1 MSLFQHLPVVSDP
14 FSKVLLAG
22 LLVLL
27 FVSFIFL
34 ISFVKA
40 PDFLSLPEAVL
51 SYTKFFYACF
61 LKPHSGDGSGN
72 QQDALESF
80 YKAQA
85 AAYDATRSRLL
96 HGRENMLGLVAAQLK
111 MKVDECKPKA
121 KPVWIDIGG
130 GTGWNI
136 EQMAAFLPVKD
147 YFRAVYLVDLSPS
160 LCKIAEARFARLGWE
175 NVHVV
180 CQDARSFNLDQYEM
194 DAADHKSVVSNPDL
208 LTMSYALSMIPEFY
222 PVVDS
227 LSSLLHDNGVIGVID
242 FYVQSQVDYRNRN
255 YTGGMVG
262 RHCNFWSRTFWR
274 SWFDVDRVSL
284 EGARRDYLEY
294 RFGTRLSINARNH
307 LFGVRI
313 PYYIW
318 VGCSKF
324 TPAMQ
329 EKIDRIDAA
338 VTESPFI
345 AALDLQNQTTLR
357 RSDAFESR
365 SKAYESAVINLA
377 GKLPLPCFWYQNHH
391 WRIYYDDKLAK
402 HTQFKDEYIYAFTW
416 EDSRVDSRILKITPD
431 DVILAITSAGDNIL
445 HYAENR
451 PKRIHAVDLNPTQ
464 NHLLE
469 LKLAAFTA
477 LPHSEVWA
485 LFGEGRHPNF
495 REILINKLS
504 VHMSSQSFQ
513 YWLSHGESVFGK
525 QGLYYTGGSRHALLL
540 IRRLFKI
547 LKLESEVKCM
557 CEAQTL
563 NEQKEVWQRSIRKVL
578 LSRLL
583 SWTVISSEK
592 WLWKALGVPKQQREV
607 IEVDY
612 QKQADAGKEA
622 SRYSKQYG
630 HAIWEYVVNTLDP
643 VVNHTLLREDNHYYL
658 VCLQGRYSRRS
669 HPAYLGP
676 TSFSKLSAPGAFEG
690 LRIHTDEI
698 NEVVARLSPGTLTIA
713 VVMDSMDWFEP
724 EGDEARRQ
732 IVALNKAL
740 AIKGRVLLRSAGLE
754 PWYLKKFAENGFSN
768 KAVGQR
774 VPGTCIDRVNMYASC
789 WVCTKVREAAEARA
803 SESLMSDFS
812 IGESA
817 LELVE

>member
-1 MSLFQHLPVVSDP
+1 M
-14 FSKVLLAG
+14 G
-22 LLVLL
+22 
-27 FVSFIFL
+27 
-34 ISFVKA
+34 
-40 PDFLSLPEAVL
+40 
-51 SYTKFFYACF
+51 
-61 LKPHSGDGSGN
+61 
-72 QQDALESF
+72 
-80 YKAQA
+80 
-85 AAYDATRSRLL
+85 
-96 HGRENMLGLVAAQLK
+96 
-111 MKVDECKPKA
+111 
-121 KPVWIDIGG
+121 
-130 GTGWNI
+130 
-136 EQMAAFLPVKD
+136 AFLPVNE

-160 LCKIAEARFARLGWE
+160 LCDIAKARFARLGWN
-175 NVHVV
+175 NVHVI
-180 CQDARSFNLDQYEM
+180 CQDARYFSLEQHELS
-194 DAADHKSVVSNPDL
+194 ASEASSVIPKRKDSYNSNNAEVRAGADL

-227 LSSLLHDNGVIGVID
+227 LSTLLHANGVIGVID

-255 YTGGMVG
+255 YTGGIID
-262 RHCNFWSRTFWR
+262 RHCSFWSRTFWR

-294 RFGTRLSINARNH
+294 RFGTRLSVNARNH
-307 LFGVRI
+307 ILGVRI

-318 VGCSKF
+318 VGCSKN
-324 TPAMQ
+324 TSSMR
-329 EKIDRIDAA
+329 EKIDRVDAA

-345 AALDLQNQTTLR
+345 AALDLNAQTTLR
-357 RSDAFESR
+357 RSESFEAR

-391 WRIYYDDKLAK
+391 WRIYYDEKLAK

-416 EDSRVDSRILKITPD
+416 EDSRVDSRILKINPD

-445 HYAENR
+445 HYAVDR
-451 PKRIHAVDLNPTQ
+451 PKRIHAVDLKLVSAQSLHLKMLTSNSPTQ

-477 LPHSEVWA
+477 LPYSEVWA

-495 REILINKLS
+495 RGILINKLS

-513 YWLSHGESVFGK
+513 YWLSNGEAVFGK
-525 QGLYYTGGSRHALLL
+525 QGLYYTGGSRHALIL

-547 LKLESEVKCM
+547 LNLESEVNRM

-563 NEQKEVWQRSIRKVL
+563 NEQKEIWQRSIRKVL

-583 SWTVISSEK
+583 SWTVVSSEK
-592 WLWKALGVPKQQREV
+592 WLWKALGVPKQQRDV

-612 QKQADAGKEA
+612 QKQADAGKEVSA
-622 SRYSKQYG
+622 YSKQYG

-643 VVNHTLLREDNHYYL
+643 VVNHTLMREDNHYYL
-658 VCLQGRYSRRS
+658 LCLQGKYSRRS
-669 HPAYLGP
+669 HPEYLKP
-676 TSFSKLSAPGAFEG
+676 TAFAKLSTPGAFES

-713 VVMDSMDWFEP
+713 VVMDSMDWFDP
-724 EGDEARRQ
+724 EGEEAGRQ
-732 IVALNKAL
+732 IIALNKAL
-740 AIKGRVLLRSAGLE
+740 AMKGRVLLRSAGLE

-774 VPGTCIDRVNMYASC
+774 VPGTCIDRSVSSP
-789 WVCTKVREAAEARA
+789 VLLIV
-803 SESLMSDFS
+803 
-812 IGESA
+812 
-817 LELVE
+817 